1 MPGNE
6 PKKKAL
12 CPICDSQVDSD
23 ANKCPEC
30 KADLTV
36 FGVKTGDDEMPDVNL
51 PVYEESLE
59 KLLGK
64 IGEKDD
70 KKEHELFEEIM
81 AAVDKTGS
89 MPESKGSEVSS
100 EGEMPPEAE
109 SAAQEVVEEAPPAG
123 AVMFE
128 CPLCNTLV
136 NEDAKSCPGCG
147 AIFAEDEGEAQAA
160 EGEMTASGAVEPM
173 GSAEEQVTYEEAPSE
188 MEPAQEEA
196 ASEAYY
202 EETPAEGEYVEA
214 EPQVSEERPAEAP
227 LEKEKRRFK
236 LGKKRKKKDMME
248 EEAGAAAM
256 AEGEAAQ
263 APRRDERSLHKELT
277 TCVAEVKPLLAAAR
291 QFEINVFD
299 GRKLID
305 RAITAGKKRD
315 FEQAISLVK
324 ESKSTIENVIN
335 QHILDS
341 IQTTQVKINALSKAG
356 GNVDGLE
363 EYIGEVKI
371 LVEQGK
377 FVEAIKLAR
386 NAADETEKAVVKLK
400 SALKKKEQT
409 EKGKDV
415 SDMLKSLIELIKSG
429 EQVKVNVKGAKALL
443 TQARVAIKKNEL
455 GRAEQLLTDA
465 KDDFLRELP
474 KQLADIISN
483 SKPVLYKAKM
493 QGVDIR
499 PSIKLLK
506 EASTALKLNNYLD
519 ALEAIKQ
526 YKSEMS
532 QYMG

>member
-1 MPGNE
+1 
-6 PKKKAL
+6 
-12 CPICDSQVDSD
+12 
-23 ANKCPEC
+23 
-30 KADLTV
+30 
-36 FGVKTGDDEMPDVNL
+36 MPDVNL

-64 IGEKDD
+64 IGEKDE

-89 MPESKGSEVSS
+89 VPKAEGSEVGTEGEES
-100 EGEMPPEAE
+100 EVGAKAEMPPEAE

-123 AVMFE
+123 TVMFE

-147 AIFAEDEGEAQAA
+147 AIFAEDEGEAQVG
-160 EGEMTASGAVEPM
+160 EGEMEARGAAEST
-173 GSAEEQVTYEEAPSE
+173 GYAEEQVTFEEAPSE
-188 MEPAQEEA
+188 MEPAQDEA
-196 ASEAYY
+196 ASETYY
-202 EETPAEGEYVEA
+202 EETPAQVEYAEA
-214 EPQVSEERPAEAP
+214 EPQISEERAVAAP
-227 LEKEKRRFK
+227 PEKDKRRFK
-236 LGKKRKKKDMME
+236 LGKKRKKKDRME
-248 EEAGAAAM
+248 EEAGTPTAM
-256 AEGEAAQ
+256 AEGEAVQ

-277 TCVAEVKPLLAAAR
+277 SCVSEVKPLLAAAR

-305 RAITAGKKRD
+305 KAITAGKNRD

-341 IQTTQVKINALSKAG
+341 IQTTQVKITALSKAG
-356 GNVDGLE
+356 GDVGGLE

-400 SALKKKEQT
+400 SAIKRKEQS

-455 GRAEQLLTDA
+455 SRAEELLTDA
-465 KDDFLRELP
+465 KEDFLRELP

>member
-1 MPGNE
+1 
-6 PKKKAL
+6 
-12 CPICDSQVDSD
+12 
-23 ANKCPEC
+23 
-30 KADLTV
+30 
-36 FGVKTGDDEMPDVNL
+36 VKTGDDEMPDVNL

-64 IGEKDD
+64 IGEKDE

-89 MPESKGSEVSS
+89 MPKAEASEVSS
-100 EGEMPPEAE
+100 EATMPSETE
-109 SAAQEVVEEAPPAG
+109 SAAQEAVEEAPPEG

-147 AIFAEDEGEAQAA
+147 AIFAEDEGEAPAA
-160 EGEMTASGAVEPM
+160 EGEAQSSDAAEPM
-173 GSAEEQVTYEEAPSE
+173 DYAQEQVTYEEAPGE

-196 ASEAYY
+196 
-202 EETPAEGEYVEA
+202 PAQMEYAEA
-214 EPQVSEERPAEAP
+214 EPQIPEERAVEAP
-227 LEKEKRRFK
+227 AEKEKRRFK
-236 LGKKRKKKDMME
+236 LGKKRKKKDRME
-248 EEAGAAAM
+248 EEGAAPVAV

-277 TCVAEVKPLLAAAR
+277 TCVTEVKPLLAAAR
-291 QFEINVFD
+291 QYEINVYD

-335 QHILDS
+335 QYILDY

-356 GNVDGLE
+356 GDVDGLE

-377 FVEAIKLAR
+377 FVEGIKLAR
-386 NAADETEKAVVKLK
+386 TAADETEKAVVKLK

-465 KDDFLRELP
+465 KEDFLRELP

>member
-6 PKKKAL
+6 PTKKAL
-12 CPICDSQVDSD
+12 CPICDSQVDSE
-23 ANKCPEC
+23 ASKCPEC

-36 FGVKTGDDEMPDVNL
+36 FGVKTGDDEMPDANL

-64 IGEKDD
+64 IGEKDE

-89 MPESKGSEVSS
+89 VPEAEGSEVSS

-109 SAAQEVVEEAPPAG
+109 GAAQEVVEEAPPAG
-123 AVMFE
+123 TVMFE

-160 EGEMTASGAVEPM
+160 VGEMEDSGAAEPVD
-173 GSAEEQVTYEEAPSE
+173 SAEEQVTYEETT
-188 MEPAQEEA
+188 AQAE
-196 ASEAYY
+196 Y
-202 EETPAEGEYVEA
+202 EEA
-214 EPQVSEERPAEAP
+214 EPQISEETAMEAP
-227 LEKEKRRFK
+227 PESEKRRFK
-236 LGKKRKKKDMME
+236 LGRKKKQRDRME
-248 EEAGAAAM
+248 EEAQAPAAM

-277 TCVAEVKPLLAAAR
+277 SCVSEVKPLLAAAR
-291 QFEINVFD
+291 QFEINVFE

-341 IQTTQVKINALSKAG
+341 IQTTQVKINALNKAG
-356 GNVDGLE
+356 GDVGGLE
-363 EYIGEVKI
+363 EYIGKVQI

-377 FVEAIKLAR
+377 FIEAIKLAR
-386 NAADETEKAVVKLK
+386 NAADETEKAVMKLK
-400 SALKKKEQT
+400 SALKKKAQT

-455 GRAEQLLTDA
+455 GRAEELLTDA

-519 ALEAIKQ
+519 ALEAIKR
-526 YKSEMS
+526 YKSGMS
-532 QYMG
+532 QYIG

>member
-1 MPGNE
+1 
-6 PKKKAL
+6 
-12 CPICDSQVDSD
+12 
-23 ANKCPEC
+23 
-30 KADLTV
+30 
-36 FGVKTGDDEMPDVNL
+36 MPDVNL

-64 IGEKDD
+64 IGEKDE

-81 AAVDKTGS
+81 AAVDKSGTI
-89 MPESKGSEVSS
+89 PEGEGSEVSS
-100 EGEMPPEAE
+100 EAEKPPETE
-109 SAAQEVVEEAPPAG
+109 SAAQEVVEEAPASG
-123 AVMFE
+123 TVMFE

-160 EGEMTASGAVEPM
+160 GGEMETSGAAEST
-173 GSAEEQVTYEEAPSE
+173 GYAEEQVTYEEAPSE
-188 MEPAQEEA
+188 VEPAQEETT
-196 ASEAYY
+196 SEAYY
-202 EETPAEGEYVEA
+202 EETPAQVEYSEA
-214 EPQVSEERPAEAP
+214 EPQVSEERAVEASP
-227 LEKEKRRFK
+227 EREKRRFK
-236 LGKKRKKKDMME
+236 LGKKRKQRDRME
-248 EEAGAAAM
+248 EEAQATVSM

-277 TCVAEVKPLLAAAR
+277 SCVSEVKPLLAAAR
-291 QFEINVFD
+291 QFEINVFE

-324 ESKSTIENVIN
+324 ESKRTIENVIN

-356 GNVDGLE
+356 GDVGGLE
-363 EYIGEVKI
+363 EYIGKVKI

-386 NAADETEKAVVKLK
+386 NAADETEKAVMKLK
-400 SALKKKEQT
+400 SALKRKEQT

-455 GRAEQLLTDA
+455 GRAEELLTDA